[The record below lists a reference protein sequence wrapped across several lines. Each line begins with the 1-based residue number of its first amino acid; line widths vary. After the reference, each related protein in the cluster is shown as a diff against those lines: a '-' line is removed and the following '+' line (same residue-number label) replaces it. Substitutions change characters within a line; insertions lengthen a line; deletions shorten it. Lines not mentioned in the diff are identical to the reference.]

1 MSKSNSLKLRERI
14 ISQTQQLESERQ
26 DTARELERLRHQ
38 FESQAK
44 LLEETEA
51 HLDELRASSNH
62 RLSRIGDEA
71 NISVYHAR
79 ITALETRLDQ
89 LEGENEETE
98 VRYREVVA
106 ENAALR
112 EQLTEVEALKID
124 AHSLIQEMRSRLI
137 AAEARS
143 QEFNKKQAE
152 LQALVHALEVE
163 KTGLLQAKRVTE
175 EHEEHEIAHEKIK
188 HTQQVEFMMQEMDS
202 LRARYEEID
211 GLATRLRSQLDAL
224 SSEHADFTAKA
235 EQDCTTYQDALS
247 DSTRRIHE
255 LEQMLKDEAA
265 KSDSIQRE
273 VNLKNDELI
282 HLREVL
288 EDVDVKRAHSTHH
301 AQQPSPPRTLST
313 ASSLHPHPTNP
324 FGFISGGSP
333 SHLHARKTSTS
344 ETGGHT
350 KQRSVSGSSSMSGSI
365 RGKDQDKGHDPIPST
380 ETPPSPGS
388 SPTTKAKRSKRQ
400 RLGSLFGVHIG
411 HHHHH
416 HHHGSE
422 DPGSGSISGSISGS
436 GSGAAAPPGEPQQI
450 S

>member
-1 MSKSNSLKLRERI
+1 VSKSNSLKLRERI

-26 DTARELERLRHQ
+26 NNAREHERLHHQ
-38 FESQAK
+38 LESQAK

-62 RLSRIGDEA
+62 RLSRIGDDA

-112 EQLTEVEALKID
+112 EQLTEVDALKTD

-143 QEFNKKQAE
+143 QEFIKKQAE
-152 LQALVHALEVE
+152 VQALVHSLEAE
-163 KTGLLQAKRVTE
+163 KKGLLQAKKAVE
-175 EHEEHEIAHEKIK
+175 EHEEHEIEHEKNK
-188 HTQQVEFMMQEMDS
+188 HTQQVESLMQEMDS
-202 LRARYEEID
+202 LRARYEEVD
-211 GLATRLRSQLDAL
+211 GLATRLRSQVDAL
-224 SSEHADFTAKA
+224 SNEHADCTAKA
-235 EQDCTTYQDALS
+235 EQDRTTYQDALS
-247 DSTRRIHE
+247 DTTRRVHE
-255 LEQMLKDEAA
+255 LEQALKDEAA
-265 KSDSIQRE
+265 KSEGMQRE
-273 VNLKNDELI
+273 VNLKNDELT

-288 EDVDVKRAHSTHH
+288 DDVDVKRARSTRRV
-301 AQQPSPPRTLST
+301 QQPSPPHTFST

-333 SHLHARKTSTS
+333 SHLHARMTSMS
-344 ETGGHT
+344 ERGGHA

-365 RGKDQDKGHDPIPST
+365 RDRDQDRGHDPVPSA
-380 ETPPSPGS
+380 ETPLSPE
-388 SPTTKAKRSKRQ
+388 SPPATKAKRSTRQ
-400 RLGSLFGVHIG
+400 RLSSLFGVHIG
-411 HHHHH
+411 HHHQ

-422 DPGSGSISGSISGS
+422 DPGSGSGSGS
-436 GSGAAAPPGEPQQI
+436 GSGAGSGAAVPPGGPQQ
-450 S
+450 SL

>member
-14 ISQTQQLESERQ
+14 IFQTQQLESERQ
-26 DTARELERLRHQ
+26 DNARELERLRNQ
-38 FESQAK
+38 LESQAK
-44 LLEETEA
+44 LVEETEA

-71 NISVYHAR
+71 SISVYHAR

-112 EQLTEVEALKID
+112 EQLTEVEALKTD

-152 LQALVHALEVE
+152 SQALVHALEVE
-163 KTGLLQAKRVTE
+163 KTALLQAKKVAE
-175 EHEEHEIAHEKIK
+175 EHEDREIAHEKNK
-188 HTQQVEFMMQEMDS
+188 HAQQVEFLMQEMDS
-202 LRARYEEID
+202 LRAQYEGVD

-224 SSEHADFTAKA
+224 SNEHADFKAKA
-235 EQDCTTYQDALS
+235 DQEHTTDQGALS
-247 DSTRRIHE
+247 DSGRRVHE
-255 LEQMLKDEAA
+255 LEQALKDEVA
-265 KSDSIQRE
+265 KSEAMQWDL
-273 VNLKNDELI
+273 NLKNDELT

-288 EDVDVKRAHSTHH
+288 DDVDVKRAGSNRGP
-301 AQQPSPPRTLST
+301 QQPSPPHTLSA
-313 ASSLHPHPTNP
+313 ASALHPRPTNP

-333 SHLHARKTSTS
+333 SHPRARTTSTS
-344 ETGGHT
+344 ETGGHA

-365 RGKDQDKGHDPIPST
+365 RGGEQDKGRDPVPST
-380 ETPPSPGS
+380 ETPPSPE
-388 SPTTKAKRSKRQ
+388 SPPATKAKRSKRQ
-400 RLGSLFGVHIG
+400 RLGSLLGVHIG
-411 HHHHH
+411 H

-422 DPGSGSISGSISGS
+422 DPGSGSGS
-436 GSGAAAPPGEPQQI
+436 GSGTAAPLGGLGQI
-450 S
+450 A